1 MFFVKDGMEKT
12 FKPYWA
18 AEAWLGYEFIV
29 FKIDCIY
36 FIFLQLF
43 DFSFFNLGGSTKSP
57 EPPLDLPQKVA
68 AFPTLLMIIVVHG
81 SLFQRKLWM
90 DLLFQRR
97 EWVGMKNE
105 GIDGQ

>member
-1 MFFVKDGMEKT
+1 MNSSYLRLTV
-12 FKPYWA
+12 
-18 AEAWLGYEFIV
+18 FIL
-29 FKIDCIY
+29 Y
-36 FIFLQLF
+36 FYNFLTLA
-43 DFSFFNLGGSTKSP
+43 FFNLGGSTKPP

-68 AFPTLLMIIVVHG
+68 AFPTLLMMIVVHG